1 MSLATIDRDADAL
14 AARVP
19 DGAKIALVKAD
30 SGVPMALVH
39 ALIRRGV
46 RDLHLVCI
54 PTGGLAVDLLI
65 GAGCVSVIE
74 TSGVSLDEF
83 GQAPAF
89 GRAVRNGDVEIRD
102 ATCPAVY
109 AALQA
114 GQKRIPFIPLRGLI
128 GSDVQRRRDDWKVID
143 NPMAEGEDP
152 MVLLPAI
159 VPDFALIHARQADRF
174 GNLYAGDSRDLI
186 TMAHA
191 AEHTIATVEE
201 VVDTN
206 LLDDPLLRP
215 AAIPAIYVD
224 AIAAAPRGAMP
235 VGLTGSYAP
244 DAERL
249 ALYARMAADP
259 AGLQQYLDS
268 FVFGRQAAAE

>member
-1 MSLATIDRDADAL
+1 MNLAVIDSDVNAL
-14 AARVP
+14 AARLP
-19 DGAKIALVKAD
+19 DGAKLALVKND

-54 PTGGLAVDLLI
+54 PTGGIAVDLLI
-65 GAGCVSVIE
+65 GTGCVRLIE

-128 GSDVQRRRDDWKVID
+128 GSDVQRRRTDWKVVD
-143 NPMAEGEDP
+143 NPMAEGDDP
-152 MVLLPAI
+152 IVLLPAI
-159 VPDFALIHARQADRF
+159 VPDYALIHARQADRF
-174 GNLYAGDSRDLI
+174 GNLYVGDNRDVI

-191 AEHTIATVEE
+191 AEHTLATVEE
-201 VVDTN
+201 IVDTN
-206 LLDDPLLRP
+206 LLDDPVLRP
-215 AAIPAIYVD
+215 GAIPAVYVD
-224 AIAAAPRGAMP
+224 AVARAPRGALP
-235 VGLTGSYAP
+235 LGLAGDY
-244 DAERL
+244 DADAGQL
-249 ALYARMAADP
+249 ALYARMAADE
-259 AGLQQYLDS
+259 AGFRQYVDQY
-268 FVFGRQAAAE
+268 VHGRQAAAE